1 MSANITSDPPGNVE
15 EEVPDPVVGESIEIP
30 LVEFSQAVSAIIQ
43 EAESG
48 GGGGE
53 DYEEITFVKTEQEE
67 DEEQVIEEQIH
78 EDDVGEVIDEMDMIA
93 GVENGGDIENDE
105 NDEQKG
111 KNLLEKRIE
120 F

>member
-1 MSANITSDPPGNVE
+1 MSTSDPPGNVE

-48 GGGGE
+48 GGGEGC
-53 DYEEITFVKTEQEE
+53 EEITFVKTEQEE
-67 DEEQVIEEQIH
+67 NEEQVIEEQIH

-111 KNLLEKRIE
+111 KN